1 MEKNE
6 DARFLFDPYLEWVK
20 GEGVPVVEDFGIDL
34 INVETKKWARFGTNG
49 AIAHLKGRG
58 DFISI
63 FILELLP
70 GRKSEPQQH
79 VFEEVVYVLEGHG
92 STTVETP

>member
-34 INVETKKWARFGTNG
+34 IEVETKKWARFGTNG

-63 FILELLP
+63 F
-70 GRKSEPQQH
+70 
-79 VFEEVVYVLEGHG
+79 VLE
-92 STTVETP
+92 